1 MVCQNSTPPTVREM
15 NSPGAVRP
23 ESTLLF
29 SIKTFLIFSSI
40 GAREGGL
47 CREPTVAGH
56 TMAMYVLRFQWFGNG
71 DFFYSYLHFSAGLC
85 LLTLTIQLHISLLCF
100 SHCQCLLIGIT
111 LRYNKEKA
119 C

>member
-85 LLTLTIQLHISLLCF
+85 LLTLNYTTIYFIIMF
-100 SHCQCLLIGIT
+100 FT
-111 LRYNKEKA
+111 LSVPSNRHNLA
-119 C
+119 L